1 MMILRSFTLVKRV
14 RSLFLKT
21 LARQKFKVSNKI
33 AAMKSSNQRGR
44 LHLLYKPL
52 WGGEGRIYNGLHEE
66 APPERGTLKS
76 IKEKEFQGLK
86 LMTGT

>member
-33 AAMKSSNQRGR
+33 AAMKSINQTGG

-52 WGGEGRIYNGLHEE
+52 WGVGGGGRGRIYNGLHEE
-66 APPERGTLKS
+66 APPERGTLS
-76 IKEKEFQGLK
+76 GIK
-86 LMTGT
+86 

>member
-1 MMILRSFTLVKRV
+1 M

-33 AAMKSSNQRGR
+33 AAMKSINQRGR

-52 WGGEGRIYNGLHEE
+52 WGVGGGGGGGGEGSTMAYTKRLRPKGV
-66 APPERGTLKS
+66 P
-76 IKEKEFQGLK
+76 FQELSK
-86 LMTGT
+86 

>member
-1 MMILRSFTLVKRV
+1 MILRSFTHLLKRV

-33 AAMKSSNQRGR
+33 TAMKSINQTGG

-52 WGGEGRIYNGLHEE
+52 WGVGGGGGGEGSTMAYTKRLRPKGVPFEE
-66 APPERGTLKS
+66 LSK
-76 IKEKEFQGLK
+76 
-86 LMTGT
+86 

>member
-33 AAMKSSNQRGR
+33 ASKKSINQTGG
-44 LHLLYKPL
+44 LHLLYKAL
-52 WGGEGRIYNGLHEE
+52 WWVGGGGEGKDLQWPTR
-66 APPERGTLKS
+66 RGSARKGYP
-76 IKEKEFQGLK
+76 FRN
-86 LMTGT
+86 

>member
-33 AAMKSSNQRGR
+33 AAMKSINQTGG

-52 WGGEGRIYNGLHEE
+52 WGVGGGGEGSTMAYTKRLRPKGV
-66 APPERGTLKS
+66 P
-76 IKEKEFQGLK
+76 FQELSK
-86 LMTGT
+86 

>member
-1 MMILRSFTLVKRV
+1 MILRSFTLVKRV

-33 AAMKSSNQRGR
+33 AAMKSINQTGG

-52 WGGEGRIYNGLHEE
+52 WGGGGGGGGEGSTMAYTKRLRPKGV
-66 APPERGTLKS
+66 P
-76 IKEKEFQGLK
+76 FQELSK
-86 LMTGT
+86 

>member
-14 RSLFLKT
+14 RSLFFRT

-52 WGGEGRIYNGLHEE
+52 WGGGGEGGRERIYNGLHEE
-66 APPERGTLKS
+66 APPERGTLS
-76 IKEKEFQGLK
+76 GIK
-86 LMTGT
+86 

>member
-33 AAMKSSNQRGR
+33 AAKKSINQTGG
-44 LHLLYKPL
+44 LHLLYKAL
-52 WGGEGRIYNGLHEE
+52 WGVGGGGGEGSTMAYTKRLRPKGV
-66 APPERGTLKS
+66 P
-76 IKEKEFQGLK
+76 FQELSK
-86 LMTGT
+86 